1 LSDSTHN
8 GGRIEPAIAALI
20 DCVRHTILRVEGNVL
35 HVTLNRPR
43 VLNALHPP
51 AHFELAQIFD
61 AFAADPNLWIAV
73 VRGAGERSFCT
84 GTDLKVR
91 ARLGHDAY
99 PPSGFAGLTQRFD
112 LDKPVIAAVNGVALG
127 GGLEIA
133 LACDL
138 IIAAD
143 HALFGFPEPKV
154 GLAAMGGG
162 VHRLVRQ
169 LPDKV
174 AMGLLLTGRRINAQE
189 ALACGLVNQVVP
201 VGRLDSAVDEWVADM
216 LACAPLALRA
226 TKQIAR
232 RNLQKSD
239 LAEAILAEYPAAQA
253 MLDSE
258 DAIEGPRAFAE
269 KRPPRW
275 QGR

>member
-1 LSDSTHN
+1 MPTSV
-8 GGRIEPAIAALI
+8 AALI
-20 DCVRHTILRVEGNVL
+20 DTARHTILRVEGKVL
-35 HVTLNRPR
+35 HVTLNRPH

-61 AFAADPNLWIAV
+61 AFAVDPDLWIAV
-73 VRGAGERSFCT
+73 IRGAGERGFCT

-91 ARLGHDAY
+91 AQLGRDEY
-99 PPSGFAGLTQRFD
+99 PLSGFAGLTRRFD
-112 LDKPVIAAVNGVALG
+112 LDKPVIAAVNGDALG

-138 IIAAD
+138 IIAAE
-143 HALFGFPEPKV
+143 HARFGFPEPRV
-154 GLAAMGGG
+154 GLAALGGG

-174 AMGLLLTGRRINAQE
+174 AMGLLLTGRQISAQR
-189 ALACGLVNQVVP
+189 ALEFGLVNQVVP
-201 VGRLDSAVDEWVADM
+201 GAQLDCTVGAWVADM

-226 TKQIAR
+226 TKQVAR
-232 RNLQKSD
+232 RNLD
-239 LAEAILAEYPAAQA
+239 YPTLAEAIRADYPAAET
-253 MLDSE
+253 MLASA
-258 DAIEGPRAFAE
+258 DAEEGPRAFAE
-269 KRPPRW
+269 KRSPRW

>member
-1 LSDSTHN
+1 MT
-8 GGRIEPAIAALI
+8 RFRPIAALI
-20 DCVRHTILRVEGNVL
+20 DTVRYTLLRVEGRVL
-35 HVTLNRPR
+35 FVTLNRPR

-51 AHFELAQIFD
+51 AHFELAEIFD
-61 AFAADPNLWIAV
+61 AFAADPDLWIAV
-73 VRGAGERSFCT
+73 IRGVGERSFCT
-84 GTDLKVR
+84 GTDLKAR
-91 ARLGHDAY
+91 AQSGQDEY
-99 PPSGFAGLTQRFD
+99 PSSGFAGLTHRFD
-112 LDKPVIAAVNGVALG
+112 LDKPVLAAVNGMALG

-138 IIAAD
+138 IVAAE

-174 AMGLLLTGRRINAQE
+174 AMGLLLTGRQMNAQE
-189 ALACGLVNQVVP
+189 ALHCGLVNQVAP
-201 VGRLDSAVDEWVADM
+201 AAQLNSAVDAWLADM

-226 TKQIAR
+226 TKQVAR
-232 RNLQKSD
+232 RNLD
-239 LAEAILAEYPAAQA
+239 YPTLEDAILADYPATQA
-253 MLDSE
+253 MLASA
-258 DAIEGPRAFAE
+258 DAAEGPRAFAE

>member
-1 LSDSTHN
+1 MKTTFGEL
-8 GGRIEPAIAALI
+8 AASA
-20 DCVRHTILRVEGNVL
+20 RHTLLRVEGRVL
-35 HVTLNRPR
+35 HVTLNRPQ

-51 AHFELAQIFD
+51 AHFELARIFD
-61 AFAADPNLWIAV
+61 AFACDSDLWIAV
-73 VRGAGERSFCT
+73 LRGTGNRSFCT

-91 ARLGHDAY
+91 AEQGRDEY
-99 PPSGFAGLTQRFD
+99 PPSGFAGLTHRFD
-112 LDKPVIAAVNGVALG
+112 LDKPVVAAVNGLALG

-138 IIAAD
+138 IVAAE
-143 HALFGFPEPKV
+143 HANFAFPEPRV
-154 GLAAMGGG
+154 GLAAMSGG

-174 AMGLLLTGRRINAQE
+174 AMGLLLTGRQFSAQE
-189 ALACGLVNQVVP
+189 AQAYGLVNEVVP
-201 VGRLDSAVDEWVADM
+201 GARLDDAVQAWIEDM

-226 TKQIAR
+226 TKQVAR
-232 RNLQKSD
+232 RNLD
-239 LAEAILAEYPAAQA
+239 YPTLAGAIRGDYPAAQR
-253 MLDSE
+253 MQYSE

-269 KRPPRW
+269 KRAPSW

>member
-1 LSDSTHN
+1 LPTTI
-8 GGRIEPAIAALI
+8 GALTERA
-20 DCVRHTILRVEGNVL
+20 RHTLLRIDGRVL
-35 HVTLNRPR
+35 HITLNRPQ

-51 AHFELAQIFD
+51 AHFELAEVFD
-61 AFAADPNLWIAV
+61 AFTVDSDLWIAV

-91 ARLGHDAY
+91 AEQGRDEY
-99 PPSGFAGLTQRFD
+99 PPSGFAGLTRRFD
-112 LDKPVIAAVNGVALG
+112 LDKPVVAAVNGLALG

-138 IIAAD
+138 IVTAE
-143 HALFGFPEPKV
+143 HAKFGFPEPRV

-174 AMGLLLTGRRINAQE
+174 AMGLLLTGRQFSAQE
-189 ALACGLVNQVVP
+189 ALAYGLVNEVVP
-201 VGRLDSAVDEWVADM
+201 GERLDDAVQVWVEDM

-226 TKQIAR
+226 TKQVAR
-232 RNLQKSD
+232 RNLD
-239 LAEAILAEYPAAQA
+239 FPTLAAAMRGDYPAAER
-253 MLDSE
+253 MLESE
-258 DAIEGPRAFAE
+258 DAVEGPRAFAE
-269 KRPPRW
+269 KRAPVWR
-275 QGR
+275 GR

>member
-1 LSDSTHN
+1 MQATIGELTK
-8 GGRIEPAIAALI
+8 RA
-20 DCVRHTILRVEGNVL
+20 RHTVLRVEDKVL
-35 HVTLNRPR
+35 RITLNRPQ

-61 AFAADPNLWIAV
+61 AFAADSDLWIAV
-73 VRGAGERSFCT
+73 IRGAGERSFCT

-91 ARLGHDAY
+91 AQLGQDEY
-99 PPSGFAGLTQRFD
+99 PPSGFAGLTRRFD
-112 LDKPVIAAVNGVALG
+112 LDKPVVAAVNGLALG

-138 IIAAD
+138 IIAAE
-143 HALFGFPEPKV
+143 HARFGFPEPRV

-174 AMGLLLTGRRINAQE
+174 AMGLLLTGRQFSAQE
-189 ALACGLVNQVVP
+189 ALGYGLVNEVVP
-201 VGRLDSAVDEWVADM
+201 AGKLDSAVDAWVADM

-232 RNLQKSD
+232 RNLD
-239 LAEAILAEYPAAQA
+239 YPTLAEAIRADYPAAA
-253 MLDSE
+253 TMLASG
-258 DAIEGPRAFAE
+258 DAVEGPRAFAE
-269 KRPPRW
+269 KRAPRW
-275 QGR
+275 QGS

>member
-1 LSDSTHN
+1 LQT
-8 GGRIEPAIAALI
+8 AITALTER
-20 DCVRHTILRVEGNVL
+20 VRHTIVRVEGRVL
-35 HVTLNRPR
+35 HVTLNRPG

-51 AHFELAQIFD
+51 AHFELAEIFD
-61 AFAADPNLWIAV
+61 VFAADPELWIAV
-73 VRGAGERSFCT
+73 IGGAGARGFCT

-91 ARLGHDAY
+91 AQLGRDEY
-99 PPSGFAGLTQRFD
+99 PASGFGGLTRRFD

-138 IIAAD
+138 IIAAE
-143 HALFGFPEPKV
+143 HATFGFPEPRV

-174 AMGLLLTGRRINAQE
+174 AMGMLLTGRQITAHE
-189 ALACGLVNQVVP
+189 ALDYGLVNQVVP
-201 VGRLDSAVDEWVADM
+201 GAQLDSAVDEWVADM

-226 TKQIAR
+226 TKQVAR
-232 RNLQKSD
+232 RNLD
-239 LAEAILAEYPAAQA
+239 YPTLAEAIVAEYPAAAA
-253 MLDSE
+253 MLASA
-258 DAIEGPRAFAE
+258 DAEEGPIAFAE

>member
-1 LSDSTHN
+1 MQTTI
-8 GGRIEPAIAALI
+8 GALTARV
-20 DCVRHTILRVEGNVL
+20 CHTLLRVDGRVL
-35 HVTLNRPR
+35 HITLNRPQ

-51 AHFELAQIFD
+51 AHFELAAIFD
-61 AFAADPNLWIAV
+61 AFSGDSDLWIAV

-91 ARLGHDAY
+91 AERGRDEY
-99 PPSGFAGLTQRFD
+99 PPSGFAGLTRRFD
-112 LDKPVIAAVNGVALG
+112 LDKPVVAAINGLALG

-138 IIAAD
+138 IVAAE
-143 HALFGFPEPKV
+143 HAKFGFPEPRV

-174 AMGLLLTGRRINAQE
+174 AMGLLLTGRQFSAQE
-189 ALACGLVNQVVP
+189 ALAYGLVNEVVP
-201 VGRLDSAVDEWVADM
+201 GERLDDAVQVWVEDM

-226 TKQIAR
+226 TKQVAR
-232 RNLQKSD
+232 RNLDHAS
-239 LAEAILAEYPAAQA
+239 LAEAMQGDYPAATS
-253 MLDSE
+253 MLESE
-258 DAIEGPRAFAE
+258 DAVEGPRAFAE
-269 KRPPRW
+269 KRAPVWR
-275 QGR
+275 GR